1 MRQFISL
8 TILTLLSITT
18 FAQKPKEKFIVTY
31 NKNLETYW
39 FAQLLAAEVRPSRAN
54 KKYDGYPNF
63 AKELKEKHSA
73 FQPVAFE
80 AIKDYYDKLK
90 TSKIAKLTAE
100 LNDKLLDDD
109 IGDDVMMT
117 PLLTQKEFPTNDY
130 KTNFVYKN
138 DNLSKEKVALINSL
152 IKNYIKELGEFYKS
166 EHIGNLFEKYKK
178 FYKGAI
184 AEINKNV
191 PSKSF
196 EAIEQFYG
204 EQNLSYTVFVS
215 PMFVWMIDNNQG
227 RGIGGF
233 VTTPNGRKPFEIM
246 TPYIKI
252 PANKNINDYK
262 EFGFDYKPQAQALTI
277 HEFSHSFVNKE
288 VERYN
293 DRIKLTD
300 SLFTKSKLS
309 SPTIMPTQGVQNWNN
324 FIIENIVRLG
334 EIRVALMQNDIE
346 RANYLRA
353 DYVLKKKFVLIPLLE
368 EKIKMYEC
376 NRTKYP
382 KFADF
387 LPELLTVFEK
397 TTTEQINN
405 LVDK

>member
-1 MRQFISL
+1 MRRFICL
-8 TILTLLSITT
+8 TILTLFSVTI
-18 FAQKPKEKFIVTY
+18 FAQKSKEKFIVTY

-39 FAQLLAAEVRPSRAN
+39 LAQLLAAEVRPSRAN

-80 AIKDYYDKLK
+80 VIKDYYEKLK
-90 TSKIAKLTAE
+90 KSKIAKLTAE
-100 LNDKLLDDD
+100 LNDQLLDDD

-117 PLLTQKEFPTNDY
+117 PLLTQKEFPTNNY
-130 KTNFVYKN
+130 KTNFVYRN

-178 FYKGAI
+178 FYQGAI
-184 AEINKNV
+184 IEVYKNV
-191 PSKSF
+191 PRKSF
-196 EAIEQFYG
+196 EAIEKFYG

-215 PMFVWMIDNNQG
+215 PMFVWPIENNQG

-233 VTTPNGRKPFEIM
+233 VTSLKGRKPFEVM
-246 TPYIKI
+246 TPYVKI
-252 PANKNINDYK
+252 PAIQNINEYT
-262 EFGFDYKPQAQALTI
+262 EFGFDNRLQAQALTI

-288 VERYN
+288 VEKYN

-309 SPTIMPTQGVQNWNN
+309 SPTIMPTQGVQNWNT
-324 FIIENIVRLG
+324 FIIESLVRLG
-334 EIRVALMQNDIE
+334 EIRVALMQNDNE
-346 RANYLRA
+346 RAEYLRE
-353 DYVLKKKFVLIPLLE
+353 DYIVKKKFILIPLLE
-368 EKIKMYEC
+368 EKIKVYER

-382 KFADF
+382 KFADY
-387 LPELLTVFEK
+387 LPELLTVFESMTIDK
-397 TTTEQINN
+397 INS

>member
-1 MRQFISL
+1 MKRFICL
-8 TILTLLSITT
+8 TILTLLSVPI
-18 FAQKPKEKFIVTY
+18 FAQKIKEKFIVTY
-31 NKNLETYW
+31 NKNIETYW
-39 FAQLLAAEVRPSRAN
+39 FAQMLAAEVRPSRVS
-54 KKYDGYPNF
+54 KKYYGYPNF

-80 AIKDYYDKLK
+80 AIKEYYDKLK
-90 TSKIAKLTAE
+90 THKIAKLTAE
-100 LNDKLLDDD
+100 VNDKLLDED

-138 DNLSKEKVALINSL
+138 DNLSKEKVTLINSL

-166 EHIGNLFEKYKK
+166 ENIGNLFEKYKK
-178 FYKGAI
+178 FYRGAI

-233 VTTPNGRKPFEIM
+233 VTTPKEKKPFEIIS
-246 TPYIKI
+246 PYVKI
-252 PANKNINDYK
+252 PANRKINDYK
-262 EFGFDYKPQAQALTI
+262 EFGFNHKLQAQALTI

-288 VERYN
+288 IEKHN
-293 DRIKLTD
+293 DRIQLTD

-309 SPTIMPTQGVQNWNN
+309 SPEIMPTQGVQNWNT
-324 FIIENIVRLG
+324 FIIESIVRLG
-334 EIRVALMQNDIE
+334 EIRVALMQKDTE
-346 RANYLRA
+346 RANYLRE
-353 DYVLKKKFVLIPLLE
+353 DYILKKKFVLIPLIE
-368 EKIKMYEC
+368 EKIKLYES

-387 LPELLTVFEK
+387 LPELLTVFENMTVDK
-397 TTTEQINN
+397 INN
-405 LVDK
+405 MVNK